1 LDYRVTIIVALLA
14 FSLSNWARAQDCS
27 GQRTVVDRLRA
38 RVKADQSQIQRLNPT
53 LTANELDRWANA
65 AEQERQQILKKSLV
79 SAISTLADGMLSA
92 PENVLKPMN
101 LAGHHLPRG
110 IGSLGT
116 AQALVSLC

>member
-1 LDYRVTIIVALLA
+1 LLA
-14 FSLSNWARAQDCS
+14 FSLSDWARAQDCS

-79 SAISTLADGMLSA
+79 SATSTLADRNVVSAGECFEADEPGGPPFASRNRIAWNRSGASLS
-92 PENVLKPMN
+92 VL
-101 LAGHHLPRG
+101 
-110 IGSLGT
+110 S
-116 AQALVSLC
+116 